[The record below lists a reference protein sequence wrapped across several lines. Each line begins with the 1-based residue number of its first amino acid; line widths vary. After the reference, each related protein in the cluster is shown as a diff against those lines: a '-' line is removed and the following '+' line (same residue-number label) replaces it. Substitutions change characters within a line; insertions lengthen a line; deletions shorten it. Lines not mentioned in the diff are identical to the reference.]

1 MMWVSRLFDR
11 MGLHVITRFLPL
23 VDQRTLPSELEPGQ
37 AREWSVLD
45 TFDMYSPAYDHPQR
59 IETVQDMFERNGA
72 VVTFAGVVD
81 YKDGKAAVV
90 RARKRG
96 GACEP

>member
-72 VVTFAGVVD
+72 VVTFAGVVE
-81 YKDGKAAVV
+81 YNDGKAAVV